1 MMMDRAQNPDR
12 HLTPDEV
19 ELFTLGL
26 PARPRSAETHLAACL
41 ECRSEVESLQA
52 LHRALSSL
60 EHFAPAPAFAER
72 VMARVTLPVPWRAR
86 AWTLARERWLPV
98 AAALV
103 AVLGATSL
111 TALWLGNQPELS
123 VGGVLEL
130 MSREVREFGLQV
142 VMTAGGLLWNS
153 AIVRSMAD
161 GIVNIGLEGAILLLS
176 ALSLVTISAAAAMA
190 RLVQP
195 TPLRIGHTGQ

>member
-1 MMMDRAQNPDR
+1 MTDRAQNPDR

-19 ELFTLGL
+19 ELFTLGF
-26 PARPRSAETHLAACL
+26 PARPPSAETHLAACP
-41 ECRSEVESLQA
+41 ECRREVESLQA
-52 LHRALSSL
+52 LHQALSSL
-60 EHFAPAPAFAER
+60 QHFAPAPAFAER

-86 AWTLARERWLPV
+86 AWTFARERWLPA

-103 AVLGATSL
+103 AVVGTAGL

-142 VMTAGGLLWNS
+142 LITAGGLLWHS
-153 AIVRSMAD
+153 AIVRSVAD
-161 GIVNIGLEGAILLLS
+161 GLVRIGLEGAILLLS

-195 TPLRIGHTGQ
+195 TPLRIGDGQ

>member
-1 MMMDRAQNPDR
+1 MTDTAQNPDR

-19 ELFTLGL
+19 EVFALGL
-26 PARPRSAETHLAACL
+26 PARPRSAETHLATCL

-52 LHRALSSL
+52 LHQALSSL
-60 EHFAPAPAFAER
+60 EQLTPAPAFAER

-86 AWTLARERWLPV
+86 AWTVAREHWLPV

-103 AVLGATSL
+103 AVVGTAGL

-123 VGGVLEL
+123 VGGVLGL

-142 VMTAGGLLWNS
+142 AMAAGGVLWGS
-153 AIVRSMAD
+153 AIVRSVAD
-161 GIVNIGLEGAILLLS
+161 GIVSIGLEGAILLLS

-195 TPLRIGHTGQ
+195 IPLRIGHPGQ